1 MSSLINGGV
10 GAKKGFIAI
19 ATGRRTGTAGLI
31 GGRQNPSAEAMLI
44 NSNRTE
50 AGLRPINQRRCSM
63 PVPHNLYEDLRWT
76 KEEIQKKSANDP
88 LLSSLLTKY
97 SEADADVVKAETAT
111 SDAPSDDVLKR
122 LKEKRLQVKDKIVEQ
137 LQATTKGQ

>member
-1 MSSLINGGV
+1 
-10 GAKKGFIAI
+10 
-19 ATGRRTGTAGLI
+19 
-31 GGRQNPSAEAMLI
+31 
-44 NSNRTE
+44 
-50 AGLRPINQRRCSM
+50 M

-88 LLSSLLTKY
+88 LLSSLLAKY

-111 SDAPSDDVLKR
+111 SDAPSDDVLKK
-122 LKEKRLQVKDKIVEQ
+122 LKEKRLHVKDKIVEQ